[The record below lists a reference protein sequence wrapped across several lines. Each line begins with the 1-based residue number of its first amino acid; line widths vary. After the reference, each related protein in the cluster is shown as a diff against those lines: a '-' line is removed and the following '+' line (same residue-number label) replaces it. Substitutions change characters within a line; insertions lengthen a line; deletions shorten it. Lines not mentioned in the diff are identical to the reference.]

1 MDCLEPARDPTLW
14 YTYPMIEQTHTSS
27 VRLARRG
34 PLVLIG
40 VLFFLQLFMP
50 SSTWRILLVGLLAA
64 LAVSYA
70 WLRYLA
76 RNVSVTRNQRGG
88 WVVAG
93 DVLDESWTL
102 TNRCPLPLVWAE
114 VVDQSTLPDY
124 QVNRVVAVSA
134 QDRTEWRSRG
144 ICQQRGLF
152 TLGPWEVRFG
162 DPFGFFEVVQRYP
175 VVRSL
180 LVYPRVMRL
189 PPLELP
195 RGGAS
200 GRARTTRRAWETDM
214 AVSHVR
220 PLVPGDSLRRV
231 AWRATAHRDALMVRE
246 FDQEPTGDLWIV
258 LDLDSA
264 VQVGKGTDRSE
275 EFAIVLGA
283 SLAAEWLRRN
293 RAVGLV
299 ALGDPPLV
307 ITPQRSEAQLWR
319 ILEGLARIRPTAE
332 WPLGR
337 ALDRVRPLL
346 GHGMTLAVITPSLAV
361 DWVSSLLMLTSRGIA
376 PAAILLQSTGAGALV
391 DLLSNHGVVSHVVD
405 RHLALR
411 PLIAH
416 RRQRTEYRA
425 LATGRVV
432 TVEVEE
438 EV

>member
-1 MDCLEPARDPTLW
+1 
-14 YTYPMIEQTHTSS
+14 MIEPTYTSS

-40 VLFFLQLFMP
+40 ILFFLQLFMP
-50 SSTWRILLVGLLAA
+50 SSTWRILLVGLLAV
-64 LAVSYA
+64 LAASYA

-76 RNVSVTRNQRGG
+76 RCVSVTRSQRGG

-102 TNRCPLPLVWAE
+102 SNRCPLPLVWAE
-114 VVDQSTLPDY
+114 VVDRSTLPDY

-134 QDRTEWRSRG
+134 QDHTEWRSRG

-152 TLGPWEVRFG
+152 DLGPWEVRFG

-189 PPLELP
+189 PRLDLP

-220 PLVPGDSLRRV
+220 PMAAGDSLRRV

-264 VQVGKGTDRSE
+264 VQVGEGTDRSE

-283 SLAAEWLRRN
+283 SLAAEWLRQN

-299 ALGDPPLV
+299 ALGDPPL
-307 ITPQRSEAQLWR
+307 IIAPQRSEAQLWR
-319 ILEGLARIRPTAE
+319 ILEGLARIRTTEE
-332 WPLGR
+332 WPLAR
-337 ALDRVRPLL
+337 ALERVRPLL
-346 GHGMTLAVITPSLAV
+346 GHGITLAVITPSLAV
-361 DWVSSLLMLTSRGIA
+361 EWVSSLLMLTSRGIA
-376 PAAILLQSTGAGALV
+376 PAAILLEPARAGALV
-391 DLLSNHGVVSHVVD
+391 DLLSDHGVVSHVMD
-405 RHLALR
+405 RHLALQ

-416 RRQRTEYRA
+416 RRQRTEYRT
-425 LATGRVV
+425 LATGRVI